1 MTCATRTVSA
11 HFHQTFIIILPGM
24 MHPVTPLLVEVA
36 MDILLFVRR
45 IIGPEAL
52 SSGFTLTFELY
63 LQNIWIKIG
72 IY

>member
-11 HFHQTFIIILPGM
+11 HFHLTFIIILPGM

-52 SSGFTLTFELY
+52 FSGFTLTFELY

>member
-11 HFHQTFIIILPGM
+11 HFHKTFIIILPGM

-36 MDILLFVRR
+36 LDILLFVRR

-52 SSGFTLTFELY
+52 FYGFTLTFELY

-72 IY
+72 FY